1 MRKGFL
7 LFLSVVMML
16 SFVACTQGAGK
27 EESSSTPTEIV
38 SDAASASPEATTN
51 VTDEPTEEIT
61 QVPTEEPT
69 EEPTD
74 EPEAIWI
81 EADDACTWIED
92 QSREIKD
99 GMVYETVTVSMEA
112 KGTFIQL
119 NQLLTKLI
127 GKDGQDGQGYIQIKV
142 GDGSIEDIADSYF
155 LVQLVGSSDTTL
167 AFPGTPSED
176 AMTWYPRGNSVAA
189 GYSSIFLNQGGSLE
203 VPNMKYG
210 NHGDICAE
218 GYKFAF
224 TQTADGKVLIRSLNE
239 NSSTAIQSYDYTTTL
254 ASEFTLGEIVGDYGK
269 TGEDGVYF
277 RLASY
282 ANSDQVFTITVAY
295 PA

>member
-7 LFLSVVMML
+7 LFLSIVMML
-16 SFVACTQGAGK
+16 SFVACTQGAG
-27 EESSSTPTEIV
+27 SGDPAGTPTETV
-38 SDAASASPEATTN
+38 SGTATVSPEATN
-51 VTDEPTEEIT
+51 SVTEEPTEA
-61 QVPTEEPT
+61 PTEEPT
-69 EEPTD
+69 EAPTE
-74 EPEAIWI
+74 EPEAKWI
-81 EADDACTWIED
+81 EADDACTWIE
-92 QSREIKD
+92 SESTEIKD

-127 GKDGQDGQGYIQIKV
+127 GKNGQDGQGYIQIVV
-142 GDGSIEDIADSYF
+142 GDGTAEEIADAYF

-167 AFPGTPSED
+167 ELPGTPSED
-176 AMTWYPRGNSVAA
+176 AMTWYPRGNSAAA
-189 GYSSIFLNQGGSLE
+189 GYSSIFLNQGGTIE

-210 NHGDICAE
+210 NHSDICAE

-254 ASEFTLGEIVGDYGK
+254 ASEFALNEIIGDNDM

-282 ANSDQVFTITVAY
+282 ANDDQVFTITVAY
-295 PA
+295 PV

>member
-1 MRKGFL
+1 MRKGLL
-7 LFLSVVMML
+7 LFLSIVMML
-16 SFVACTQGAGK
+16 SFVACTQGSGN
-27 EESSSTPTEIV
+27 EEPSSTPTETV
-38 SDAASASPEATTN
+38 SATATVSPEATNNLTE
-51 VTDEPTEEIT
+51 EPTTE
-61 QVPTEEPT
+61 PTEEPT
-69 EEPTD
+69 EAPTE
-74 EPEAIWI
+74 EPELVWI
-81 EADDACTWIED
+81 EADDACTWIES
-92 QSREIKD
+92 QSTETKD
-99 GMVYETVTVSMEA
+99 GMVYETVTVTMEA

-119 NQLLTKLI
+119 NQLLTRLV
-127 GKDGQDGQGYIQIKV
+127 GKNGQDGQGYVQIKV

-167 AFPGTPSED
+167 ALPGTPSED
-176 AMTWYPRGNSVAA
+176 ALTWYPRGNSVAA
-189 GYSSIFLNQGGSLE
+189 GYSSIFLNQGGSIE

-210 NHGDICAE
+210 NHSDICAD

-254 ASEFTLGEIVGDYGK
+254 ASEFTLGEIIGDDGK

-282 ANSDQVFTITVAY
+282 ANDDQVFTITVAY